1 MLTSES
7 LLVVGLS
14 EYVRIVASRSS
25 ERLASDG
32 RENTVHSWEIA
43 QSLVGSSLEHDY
55 ERSCEKSGLGF
66 VAVLA

>member
-14 EYVRIVASRSS
+14 EYVRMVASRSS

-32 RENTVHSWEIA
+32 RDNTVSFMENCSIA
-43 QSLVGSSLEHDY
+43 SEV
-55 ERSCEKSGLGF
+55 
-66 VAVLA
+66 